1 MEKDTKTKHN
11 TQKRSEKG
19 FDGVGQ
25 FVREVVKIFFMAL
38 VIIVPIRVFLF
49 QPFFVNG
56 ASMEPNFSNGQY
68 LIVNEFGYKKT
79 DIAFDRYSL
88 FSVEPSKDL
97 VRDDVIV
104 FRYPKS
110 PKQSFIKRV
119 IGLPGERVVIR
130 EGQVKIFNAN
140 NPQGMLLDESDIL
153 PFGRQ
158 TIGTADETLSEKEYF
173 VLGDNRAFSHDS
185 RAWGPVKKSDVIGKV
200 FLRAWPL
207 RDAKVY

>member
-68 LIVNEFGYKKT
+68 LIVNEFGYKK
-79 DIAFDRYSL
+79 I
-88 FSVEPSKDL
+88 
-97 VRDDVIV
+97 
-104 FRYPKS
+104 
-110 PKQSFIKRV
+110 
-119 IGLPGERVVIR
+119 
-130 EGQVKIFNAN
+130 
-140 NPQGMLLDESDIL
+140 
-153 PFGRQ
+153 
-158 TIGTADETLSEKEYF
+158 YF
-173 VLGDNRAFSHDS
+173 ENF
-185 RAWGPVKKSDVIGKV
+185 
-200 FLRAWPL
+200 
-207 RDAKVY
+207 